1 MRDWKP
7 NKWKEWDPVKS
18 ESLDLLACEKMIL
31 RYMEIL
37 NEDKTSPIT
46 QQNLFDFWKY
56 IQNQKDKLSKD
67 EKIKFL

>member
-7 NKWKEWDPVKS
+7 NRWKEWDPVKS
-18 ESLDLLACEKMIL
+18 ESLDLLACEKYIL
-31 RYMEIL
+31 RYMQKQ
-37 NEDKTSPIT
+37 NEKETVSIT

-56 IQNQKDKLSKD
+56 IQKQKDKLSKD